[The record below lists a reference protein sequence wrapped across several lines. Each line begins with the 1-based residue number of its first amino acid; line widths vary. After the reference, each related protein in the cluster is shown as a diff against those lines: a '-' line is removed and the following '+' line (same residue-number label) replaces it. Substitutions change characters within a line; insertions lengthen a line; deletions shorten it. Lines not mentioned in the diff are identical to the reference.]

1 MNGDEK
7 EIRDVIDRW
16 HRATPAGD
24 LDTILTLMADD
35 ALFLRGGQR
44 PMTKADFAKNFRALP
59 GDIQSKHDIKEIYV
73 SGDLAFC
80 HSHITVTMGGKRRE
94 GPILTV
100 FRKIGGKWLLSRDA
114 NMVA

>member
-1 MNGDEK
+1 MNSDEK

-44 PMTKADFAKNFRALP
+44 PMLEGRTPADLDALYRERQPYYARA
-59 GDIQSKHDIKEIYV
+59 H
-73 SGDLAFC
+73 
-80 HSHITVTMGGKRRE
+80 
-94 GPILTV
+94 LTV
-100 FRKIGGKWLLSRDA
+100 DTAGLGVDQV
-114 NMVA
+114 VARILAALRGTHAARV